1 MRDNQRKKD
10 IPTLPMIPAGKHQ
23 NATPR
28 KQIVDVIIFA
38 IYVVG

>member
-1 MRDNQRKKD
+1 MAEKY
-10 IPTLPMIPAGKHQ
+10 IHTLPMIPAGKHQ

-28 KQIVDVIIFA
+28 KQIVVVIILA

>member
-1 MRDNQRKKD
+1 MMKKHKKYGH
-10 IPTLPMIPAGKHQ
+10 TLPIIPAGKHQ

-28 KQIVDVIIFA
+28 KQMVVVIILA